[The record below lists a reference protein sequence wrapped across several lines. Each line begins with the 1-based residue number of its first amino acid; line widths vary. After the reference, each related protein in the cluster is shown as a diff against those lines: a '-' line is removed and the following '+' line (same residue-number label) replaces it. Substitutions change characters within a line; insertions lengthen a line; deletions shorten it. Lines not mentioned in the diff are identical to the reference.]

1 MFLLAALALAAP
13 AAAHSSAPGTPA
25 KAAAAP
31 GRVVVGFKHGVSST
45 LRRQIIHSASGRIQG
60 RPRQLPIARAAPRYG
75 VSLTT
80 LRRRLLRRPEV
91 RYVEPDFDVTAT
103 AFPADP
109 LFLTQWALA
118 NPADHDI
125 DAPEAWD
132 IKTKCSKV
140 AVLDTGVDID
150 HPDLVNNLWKNSKE
164 TPDNGKDDDGN
175 GYIDDYIGV
184 NVRTNRGS
192 GIDTDGHGTHVAGI
206 VAGVANNNIGVSGVC
221 WKGSVMSV
229 KFMNAL
235 GKGSSSYAAEGIEYA
250 VHKDVKIINASF
262 GSSSKSS
269 ALEDT
274 IEYAKEKG
282 VLIVVAA
289 GNDGKNID
297 KSPIYPASY
306 TYGNILTVAASTADD
321 QLASF
326 SNYGEKAVDVAAPG
340 ENITSTYIDDIYK
353 PMSGTSMAAPLVAGM
368 AGLLR
373 AKNSD
378 ATYSDLKTALRRKV
392 DKPTAF
398 KDKVVYDGRAN
409 LKLGIDYI
417 VTL

>member
-1 MFLLAALALAAP
+1 MAGLACVT
-13 AAAHSSAPGTPA
+13 SNTPA
-25 KAAAAP
+25 DDPQNVVAPTAA
-31 GRVVVGFKHGVSST
+31 GDHLVVGFNPGVSGTDRIRAISA
-45 LRRQIIHSASGRIQG
+45 ASGREMSSLKRLAIS
-60 RPRQLPIARAAPRYG
+60 RVAARRG
-75 VSLTT
+75 DSLEA
-80 LRRRLLRRPEV
+80 LRRRLETRPEV
-91 RYVEPDFDVTAT
+91 RYVEPDYEVTAD
-103 AFPADP
+103 AVPSDP
-109 LFLTQWALA
+109 LLLSQWGLS

-125 DAPEAWD
+125 DAFEAWD
-132 IKTKCSKV
+132 TKTKCSKV
-140 AVLDTGVDID
+140 AVLDTGVDLN
-150 HPDLVNNLWKNSKE
+150 HPDLVSNLYKNSKE
-164 TPDNGKDDDGN
+164 KPDNGKDDDDN

-184 NVRTNRGS
+184 NVRTNRGD
-192 GIDTDGHGTHVAGI
+192 GVDTDGHGTHVAGI
-206 VAGVANNNIGVSGVC
+206 VAGVADNGIGVSGVC

-250 VHKDVKIINASF
+250 VHKGVKIINASF
-262 GSSSKSS
+262 GSTSKSS
-269 ALEDT
+269 AMEDA

-297 KSPIYPASY
+297 KSPVYPASY
-306 TYGNILTVAASTADD
+306 TYGNILTVAASTLDD
-321 QLASF
+321 GLASF

-353 PMSGTSMAAPLVAGM
+353 PLSGTSMAAPMVAGM

-378 ATYSDLKTALRRKV
+378 ATYSDLKTAIRRKV
-392 DKPTAF
+392 DKPPAF

-409 LKLGIDYI
+409 LKSAIDYI
-417 VTL
+417 ATL